1 MSFVR
6 VYMTVMRSAAV
17 NHSVSIVLVLTLL
30 SVLSV
35 HRTGPGMKCLQNNI
49 QSLNTSLPLLRYVLQ
64 KHQIDVVLGLLQ
76 EVWHPAE
83 SVNIRN
89 FAPPIMKLRQGSEG
103 GGVSI
108 ITHQNVKS
116 VHLHEYDTV
125 GLEAVWADVMVNALR
140 AVVGSV
146 YIAPGDIKALD
157 ILESVVDMI
166 LCKHSRIFIAMDAN
180 SRSSLWDDSC
190 LGMSHSTVSFRMGS
204 RLEDIISKYGFQ
216 VHNDGTPTYRS
227 GTVATAPDVTL
238 TKGFCDYGRVSWSVT
253 DDELCTPHERIV
265 INVGTRVPS
274 SRIEVIDW
282 PRFNWKEYCDCTD
295 NALSTLYGNWTVRSS
310 EDVDGLVQ
318 ELTACLQGVLLKAVR
333 NRLKPSGCRPEPSGR
348 RLDQSRVESVQ
359 DQHETC
365 DAVLRFAIYCRIS
378 FCIT

>member
-64 KHQIDVVLGLLQ
+64 KHQIDVVLLQ

-83 SVNIRN
+83 SINIRN

-116 VHLHEYDTV
+116 VHLHEYDMV
-125 GLEAVWADVMVNALR
+125 GLEAVWADVMVNGLR

-253 DDELCTPHERIV
+253 DDELCTPHECIV

-282 PRFNWKEYCDCTD
+282 PRFNWKEYFDCTD

-333 NRLKPSGCRPEPSGR
+333 SRPDTVRMPPGAVRTPSGS
-348 RLDQSRVESVQ
+348 VESGVS
-359 DQHETC
+359 
-365 DAVLRFAIYCRIS
+365 ARPARNLRCGAT
-378 FCIT
+378 FCNLLSYKFLHNVK